1 MDTTDQIREKLD
13 IVSYINEFVTL
24 KRAGKNFTSNCPF
37 HQEKTPSFSVSPD
50 RQMWHCFGCQK
61 GGDIFSFLMEYEHIE
76 FPEALR
82 ILAKRAGVQ
91 LIGRGYDSETSGKKE
106 AIYTINQQAAKYYH
120 YVLTNL
126 SAGKKALEYLLERG
140 VSVKVIESFQ
150 IGFAPNSRYAL
161 KDYLMKK
168 KGQKKE
174 VLLEAGLIT
183 ELERDTVDFFRGRIV
198 FPLVDHLDNIV
209 GFSGR
214 TTDTTGKVKAK
225 YINTRETL
233 VYHKGEMF
241 FGLNMTKDAIRKAD
255 QAILVEGEF
264 DLLSCFQNGV
274 GNVVGVKGTALT
286 EKQVKLLS
294 RYANKVTVCFD
305 GDRAGQNAIKRSL
318 PILEK
323 YNVQTT
329 VIILPEGKD
338 PDETIKENP
347 TAFKQLVKH
356 DVNVYDFLLQTALKQ
371 HDKRTAEGKG
381 KIASELLS
389 VYGLIGN
396 EIVKEHYLKKLS
408 DELDTTYESL
418 QKEIGR
424 IAKREQEVTIPVSQL
439 TRTSREEM
447 LEEYLLALLV
457 QSDHPKKTFD
467 TAWEIL
473 SEALVP
479 ERAQQKVITELQ
491 AFLTTNE
498 GFSSSAFSAIVPS
511 ELQPAVNKA
520 VLTPLSS
527 LSEEENLKEV
537 ATTAKQLRD
546 LYLRKRIKL
555 LGDRLKQSF
564 EGDEKAEEELREQFT
579 RLVNLLKK

>member
-424 IAKREQEVTIPVSQL
+424 IAKREQEVIIPVSQL